1 MKCKEPPSQEEAV
14 KICKKNLRYEIT
26 ERIIGSDIRTFD
38 RLNNAVAEIEM
49 FLADRPNAVTSSSS
63 GKPKFVDKK
72 NNTKRSIA
80 STWVPSWMARRHNRW
95 CAGDSSSSNNKGE
108 KKRWKT
114 LEDKMQ
120 RRLRLPQA
128 RDKTRKIFEFAKEKG
143 LIKLPEPKR
152 PNEVGKT
159 DDPDYCCYHRMLG
172 HPTEDCF
179 LLKNVIEGL
188 IKEGRLS
195 YV

>member
-1 MKCKEPPSQEEAV
+1 
-14 KICKKNLRYEIT
+14 
-26 ERIIGSDIRTFD
+26 
-38 RLNNAVAEIEM
+38 
-49 FLADRPNAVTSSSS
+49 
-63 GKPKFVDKK
+63 
-72 NNTKRSIA
+72 
-80 STWVPSWMARRHNRW
+80 
-95 CAGDSSSSNNKGE
+95 
-108 KKRWKT
+108 
-114 LEDKMQ
+114 MQ

>member
-1 MKCKEPPSQEEAV
+1 
-14 KICKKNLRYEIT
+14 
-26 ERIIGSDIRTFD
+26 
-38 RLNNAVAEIEM
+38 
-49 FLADRPNAVTSSSS
+49 
-63 GKPKFVDKK
+63 
-72 NNTKRSIA
+72 
-80 STWVPSWMARRHNRW
+80 
-95 CAGDSSSSNNKGE
+95 
-108 KKRWKT
+108 
-114 LEDKMQ
+114 MQ
-120 RRLRLPQA
+120 RPSSFP

-188 IKEGRLS
+188 IKEGRLNMGRHLVS
-195 YV
+195 PPQPHARVKQTFTANVIHEVTLYQQLSPEIITRSIQATFSKPEETSSEQESNWKVVQPKSKALTFGASTSGVRDQRRRHNHQRLAPLKPKKRH